1 MRRGSGPNDGDLLV
15 KGCLGYFGI
24 IFLVAFATRISPIV
38 GLIVIIVTGL
48 GIYYYF
54 TSDEREIKRR
64 REAECQKAAELA
76 EQNSRRIAEAKSKR
90 HELLTKEDFI
100 YLEGAL
106 SDREMEKLCI
116 DAFKAGN
123 RCAIASLL
131 NVAERII
138 KDLTPQEVINECEAI
153 IGLIPNARSFYYKGM
168 ALRKLARYDEA
179 IVEIQKAIVID
190 QSEEASELRFLGNN
204 LKLVKQELAQI
215 KAVARRMHIE
225 KEGAFNL
232 VKTGAEYENFIC
244 GIIRR
249 QGISCKRVG
258 QAGDYGADVLA
269 TLKNGTLVIQCKFY
283 SSPVGY
289 DAVQQVY
296 TAKSIY
302 NGSWCCVVTNTTF
315 TRQAIDAGRKLGV
328 KLLSHIDIAEYL
340 NALMEH
346 C

>member
-1 MRRGSGPNDGDLLV
+1 MRRGSGPNDKDV
-15 KGCLGYFGI
+15 AKGCLGIVGVV
-24 IFLVAFATRISPIV
+24 FLLALAQSIHPIA
-38 GLIVIIVTGL
+38 GLIVMIGLGL
-48 GIYYYF
+48 GIYYFF

-64 REAECQKAAELA
+64 REEECKKVAELA

-90 HELLTKEDFI
+90 HELLTKEDFN

-106 SDREMEKLCI
+106 SDREMENLCI
-116 DAFKAGN
+116 DVFKVGN
-123 RCAIASLL
+123 RCAIAPLL
-131 NVAERII
+131 NVSERII
-138 KDLTPQEVINECEAI
+138 KDLTPQEVINECDVI

-179 IVEIQKAIVID
+179 IVEIQNAIVID
-190 QSEEASELRFLGNN
+190 QSEDVPELRFLGHN

-249 QGISCKRVG
+249 QGVSCKRVG

-302 NGSWCCVVTNTTF
+302 NGSWCCVVTNATF

-340 NALMEH
+340 SALMGH